1 MGSKVQAMV
10 TDRISELP
18 KELLH
23 DILSLLP
30 AKYVVRTSVL
40 STKWENI
47 WASVPNLDCEFETL
61 PIVWRESV
69 SLPDGITWEDEH
81 VSDHVDFMT
90 FVDRVLYFR
99 CDSVIKKF
107 RLHCYCRVEDAPRI
121 DGWIRAAIRRN
132 VVELD
137 LCVQAH
143 RDDYQEDPPLEF
155 PRRVFMCK
163 TLEVLKVKSDFITY
177 APPTSGCFPSLKVL
191 DIRVDNPE
199 ADSMEKFFSCCPVLE
214 DLSLFACVTDGRLWN
229 FKVSAP
235 KLKRLK
241 MTFLTD
247 LYDDNNP
254 KYYISINAPELE
266 QLDIK
271 QDFLSNYSFVNLKSP
286 VKGSVDFYCH
296 LGKLQRHFF
305 ERATALLKTFAN
317 VKYLSIS
324 AHFVAVSIFL
334 NSFILHFFF
343 IDRKTGRR
351 AGGSLR
357 EEGMICFPFIYKEE
371 DGSSQGC
378 LPAFNHLT
386 ELKLLVFD
394 CYHWDLLTQLLK
406 KSNNLESLVIE
417 YEEDEECVEDHEE
430 LERYSKE
437 DLWSTPESVPIC
449 VTGHLKTITIR
460 GLEGYPHVKKVAKCL
475 LNSGKVLTKMT
486 VDNEELYKELML
498 EGGSRTCLVEVV

>member
-1 MGSKVQAMV
+1 MGSKLQAMV

-324 AHFVAVSIFL
+324 AHFVA
-334 NSFILHFFF
+334 
-343 IDRKTGRR
+343 
-351 AGGSLR
+351 
-357 EEGMICFPFIYKEE
+357 
-371 DGSSQGC
+371 GC